1 MNNADRLAVAD
12 GEIGVWPRRSV
23 LLGGGPLEFL
33 VPGNC
38 PVRLTGPQPGEGPGV
53 PGVWAAAEGPA
64 RARIPL
70 VKHLK
75 VIVGIDLLA
84 LTQAQ
89 CRQAGPKPHAGR
101 LTLLSGIH
109 VVAAGRPLAT
119 IRPGSTGRPQRILRV
134 MPGGERHLVSHD
146 ARLPSCLKDLVVMI
160 MVFTEL
166 TKITTSAMVRWLDWH
181 ISG

>member
-1 MNNADRLAVAD
+1 
-12 GEIGVWPRRSV
+12 
-23 LLGGGPLEFL
+23 
-33 VPGNC
+33 
-38 PVRLTGPQPGEGPGV
+38 VRLTGPQPGEGLGV
-53 PGVWAAAEGPA
+53 PGVWAAAEGFA

-89 CRQAGPKPHAGR
+89 CRQAGPEPHAGR
-101 LTLLSGIH
+101 LTLLSSID

-134 MPGGERHLVSHD
+134 MPGGERHLVSHG

-166 TKITTSAMVRWLDWH
+166 TKITTSAMVRWLVLTPSQGDAGTTTSARGKIVWPRMGSPH
-181 ISG
+181 LGKQAVVA